1 MARGWESK
9 SVEDQLA
16 DAEAAK
22 EAQAKP
28 HLSADEREKRARRE
42 SLLMSRAQIIER
54 LKRVTNTRYR
64 AQLEKSLQHLDEQ
77 LREAPGKKF

>member
-16 DAEAAK
+16 AAEAAK

-28 HLSADEREKRARRE
+28 HLSDDEREKETERQ
-42 SLLMSRAQIIER
+42 SLLLSRAQTLNR
-54 LKRVTNTRYR
+54 LKAATNARYR
-64 AQLEKSLQHLDEQ
+64 AQLESALKHLETR
-77 LREAPGKKF
+77 LRELDAKK

>member
-16 DAEAAK
+16 EAEAARD
-22 EAQAKP
+22 AQAKP

-42 SLLMSRAQIIER
+42 SLLLSRAQIVER
-54 LKRVTNTRYR
+54 LKRVTNARYR
-64 AQLEKSLQHLDEQ
+64 AQLEKSLEHLDKQ
-77 LREAPGKKF
+77 LQDLE

>member
-16 DAEAAK
+16 AVEASR

-28 HLSADEREKRARRE
+28 HLSTQEREQQARRQ
-42 SLLMSRAQIIER
+42 SLLLSRAQIIER
-54 LKRVTNTRYR
+54 LKNATNARYR
-64 AQLEKSLQHLDEQ
+64 AQLERTLKDLEERLKD
-77 LREAPGKKF
+77 L